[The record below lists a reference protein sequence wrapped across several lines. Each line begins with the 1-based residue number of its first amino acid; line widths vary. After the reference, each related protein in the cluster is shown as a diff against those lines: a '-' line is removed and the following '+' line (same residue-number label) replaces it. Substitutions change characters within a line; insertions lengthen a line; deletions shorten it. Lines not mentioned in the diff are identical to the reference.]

1 MEKFNKIVSEI
12 FKVPPADIKDA
23 LTAKDIPNWNSMSY
37 LLFIAELEKEF
48 QISFNMDEVLK
59 ADSLGGLKN
68 ILRAKGVKI

>member
-1 MEKFNKIVSEI
+1 
-12 FKVPPADIKDA
+12 
-23 LTAKDIPNWNSMSY
+23 MSY